1 MMREREREREIRFVT
16 YSVRYVEETKTK
28 IDRVQTIE
36 SERLKKITA
45 WILREFGP
53 WGRDLLEN

>member
-16 YSVRYVEETKTK
+16 YGVKYVEEMKTK
-28 IDRVQTIE
+28 IYRVQTIE

>member
-1 MMREREREREIRFVT
+1 MT